1 MLMTLAGDWR
11 IYLANR
17 HKGGIVRKMATPFK
31 GWVMGILKKD
41 ANAEFADRNSDNSL
55 NFKWEQDRL
64 SSISL
69 HLKRTFMEP

>member
-1 MLMTLAGDWR
+1 
-11 IYLANR
+11 
-17 HKGGIVRKMATPFK
+17 
-31 GWVMGILKKD
+31 MGILKKD